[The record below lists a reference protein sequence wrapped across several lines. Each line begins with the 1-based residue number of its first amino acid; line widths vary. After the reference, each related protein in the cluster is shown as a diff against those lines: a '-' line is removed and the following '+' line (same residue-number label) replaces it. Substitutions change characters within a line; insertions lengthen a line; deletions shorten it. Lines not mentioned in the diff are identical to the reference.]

1 MDIGDVQN
9 KISNNAVDIGTN
21 AVDIGLNADLIGGNK
36 VCSYYVL
43 K

>member
-9 KISNNAVDIGTN
+9 EISNNAVDIGTN
-21 AVDIGLNADLIGGNK
+21 AVDIGSNK

>member
-9 KISNNAVDIGTN
+9 EISNNAVDIGSN